1 MASSATHSD
10 LASPAGQLAKP
21 QVLAIGPWH
30 EREFAAALTDILAGK
45 DWLAGRDWPTVTN
58 IDSACDALT
67 HSEQLPELIFLAQ
80 PLPGYYLQ
88 TDIDRLQQLVPL
100 TRLVI
105 VAGTWC
111 EGELRTGTPPT
122 GAIRL
127 YWYELSSW
135 WLAALR
141 QLDAS
146 LYPLW
151 SLPLDHAQAGRCSTE
166 THKQAPTKLETTI
179 LIAAAD
185 FAVYETLAAALRSHG
200 ITCYH
205 EKAAA
210 LPDTPTAGIWDGG
223 QLSESEL
230 QRLTSFCRQVSGPVV
245 ALLDFPRIE
254 HIQQAESAGAAAVM
268 AKPYIVEEL
277 VGALMG
283 AKMGLGRIALS

>member
-1 MASSATHSD
+1 MASSATYSD
-10 LASPAGQLAKP
+10 LASPAGQFANP

-30 EREFAAALTDILAGK
+30 EREFAAALTDIPVS
-45 DWLAGRDWPTVTN
+45 RDWPAVTNTVAN

-88 TDIDRLQQLVPL
+88 ADIDRLQQLVPL

-127 YWYELSSW
+127 YWYELSTW
-135 WLAALR
+135 WQAALR
-141 QLDAS
+141 RLDAS
-146 LYPLW
+146 LCPLW

-179 LIAAAD
+179 RIDAAD
-185 FAVYETLAAALRSHG
+185 FAVYETLVASLRTFG

-205 EKAAA
+205 EKTNSTC
-210 LPDTPTAGIWDGG
+210 TPTAGIWDGG
-223 QLSESEL
+223 QLSEREL
-230 QRLTSFCRQVSGPVV
+230 QRLTSFCRQVAGPVV
-245 ALLDFPRIE
+245 ALLDFPRVE
-254 HIQQAESAGAAAVM
+254 HYQQAQSAGAAAVM
-268 AKPYIVEEL
+268 AKPYILEEL
-277 VGALMG
+277 VGALI
-283 AKMGLGRIALS
+283 RNRQ